1 MVETSHLNN
10 SSKSSNAENVSNNQR
25 TEQET
30 DLLDYS
36 EAMTRDT
43 PSAPLQ
49 PSGFEGLGSSLPS
62 VTDTATR
69 PQAAET
75 SRSEQGISPALIN
88 SRATSLALETASNQ
102 STPVPRPVDR
112 LVFPVNSTTVTGRSI
127 LALTPLLPNPNQFS
141 ALSPSPAPLGLDDI
155 IVDNQEL
162 ETVIHLFNEQWNTFV
177 QARENQNTRLMR
189 MALVQAI
196 SSQEEIRLLAGG
208 AEMLR
213 ICKNWIAR
221 EELADLERS
230 EAATRS
236 RSTQRLAITQTAHQ
250 HTISPSPAP
259 QRSIRQSSDVTYLGT
274 GQVQQQSNPPPP
286 PPPPSTPHPS
296 EVARQTQHYQQQPLN
311 HYQQRGY
318 HNPQLQQERFVQ
330 NYAPPQHQ
338 EVQVAQNHG
347 FQQPPRPPRQGNWRG
362 SGRNRR
368 RPQDQTTRLL
378 EVGEY
383 LMRAERIA
391 GRVFRD
397 HARGRGR
404 GSRRRGPPRQEEPPA
419 EHRQ

>member
-1 MVETSHLNN
+1 MGAHLRNGRN
-10 SSKSSNAENVSNNQR
+10 ISLEQQQR
-25 TEQET
+25 ELQRREREQQPE
-30 DLLDYS
+30 DRAGDGPPRLQRGDDQRYS
-36 EAMTRDT
+36 FSPA
-43 PSAPLQ
+43 
-49 PSGFEGLGSSLPS
+49 
-62 VTDTATR
+62 
-69 PQAAET
+69 AAERLRRLRLQ
-75 SRSEQGISPALIN
+75 SSISYRHRYETTGGRNFEFGARNFTCLN
-88 SRATSLALETASNQ
+88 QLEGTSLALETASNR
-102 STPVPRPVDR
+102 STPVPCPVDR

-127 LALTPLLPNPNQFS
+127 LAPTPLLPNPNRF
-141 ALSPSPAPLGLDDI
+141 PAPLGLDDI

-162 ETVIHLFNEQWNTFV
+162 ETVIHLFNKQWNTFV
-177 QARENQNTRLMR
+177 QARENQNTQLMR

-213 ICKNWIAR
+213 ICENWIAR

-230 EAATRS
+230 EAATQS
-236 RSTQRLAITQTAHQ
+236 QATQRLAITQTAHQ

-274 GQVQQQSNPPPP
+274 GQVQQQSNPPP
-286 PPPPSTPHPS
+286 STPHPS

-318 HNPQLQQERFVQ
+318 HNPQPQQERFVQ

-368 RPQDQTTRLL
+368 RPQDQMTRLL

-419 EHRQ
+419 EHHQ

>member
-10 SSKSSNAENVSNNQR
+10 SSESSNAENVSNNQR

-62 VTDTATR
+62 VTGTATR

-75 SRSEQGISPALIN
+75 LRSEQGISPALIN
-88 SRATSLALETASNQ
+88 LRATSLALETAFNRL
-102 STPVPRPVDR
+102 TPVPRPVDR

-127 LALTPLLPNPNQFS
+127 LAPTPLLPNPNRFP

-177 QARENQNTRLMR
+177 QARESQNTQLMR

-213 ICKNWIAR
+213 ICENWIAR

-236 RSTQRLAITQTAHQ
+236 TAAIKPATVYSTPVGGCATNATLPAA
-250 HTISPSPAP
+250 AP
-259 QRSIRQSSDVTYLGT
+259 QSL
-274 GQVQQQSNPPPP
+274 
-286 PPPPSTPHPS
+286 STERLP
-296 EVARQTQHYQQQPLN
+296 QP
-311 HYQQRGY
+311 
-318 HNPQLQQERFVQ
+318 QQERFVQ
-330 NYAPPQHQ
+330 NYVPPQHQ

-347 FQQPPRPPRQGNWRG
+347 FQQPPPPAPHVKETGEDPG
-362 SGRNRR
+362 GTGDAPKTRR
-368 RPQDQTTRLL
+368 RD
-378 EVGEY
+378 Y
-383 LMRAERIA
+383 
-391 GRVFRD
+391 
-397 HARGRGR
+397 
-404 GSRRRGPPRQEEPPA
+404 SK
-419 EHRQ
+419 

>member
-10 SSKSSNAENVSNNQR
+10 SSESSNAENVSNNQR

-62 VTDTATR
+62 VTGTATR

-75 SRSEQGISPALIN
+75 LRSEQGISPALIN
-88 SRATSLALETASNQ
+88 LRATSLALETAFNRL
-102 STPVPRPVDR
+102 TPVPRPVDR

-127 LALTPLLPNPNQFS
+127 LAPTPLLPNPNRFP

-177 QARENQNTRLMR
+177 QARESQNTQLMR

-213 ICKNWIAR
+213 ICENWIAR

-236 RSTQRLAITQTAHQ
+236 QATQRLAITQTAHQ

-274 GQVQQQSNPPPP
+274 GQVQQQSNPPP
-286 PPPPSTPHPS
+286 STPHPS
-296 EVARQTQHYQQQPLN
+296 EVARPTQHYQQQPLN

-318 HNPQLQQERFVQ
+318 HNL
-330 NYAPPQHQ
+330 NK
-338 EVQVAQNHG
+338 
-347 FQQPPRPPRQGNWRG
+347 RG
-362 SGRNRR
+362 SYRTTCPPSTKKCKSPRITVFNSPPPPAPHVKETGEDPGGTGDAPKTRR
-368 RPQDQTTRLL
+368 RD
-378 EVGEY
+378 Y
-383 LMRAERIA
+383 
-391 GRVFRD
+391 
-397 HARGRGR
+397 
-404 GSRRRGPPRQEEPPA
+404 SK
-419 EHRQ
+419 